1 MEEGKAIRR
10 AKGGVARGKMPKRH
24 RIPGWPMAAAA
35 AILFGFLYYV
45 RVVLLPF
52 VVAAALGF
60 ILSPGIDRLQ
70 ARLRPVPR
78 WVVALAVYVVLLA
91 VVGGLGYWALP
102 VVAGDVADLTSHAP
116 DLIDRVIHGALPGGQ
131 LAFLGQTYQ
140 VDTLTQGALGALR
153 SFLTGGAGLALA
165 SGGIAAVFGLFL
177 TLVLLA
183 YFLVSGR
190 RLARGILWLVPPEYR
205 DEVRHLGVTL
215 APILRRYF
223 IGLIAIVAYASIVSW
238 VVFSLFHVPHA
249 PLLAITIGLL
259 ELIPVLGPVVS
270 IVLICLAAAAQT
282 SILLMASLAALAPL
296 LRLSIDQLIGP
307 YVLGRAS
314 YLHPVAVI
322 FAFFSGA
329 VFLGVLGLI
338 LAVPV
343 AATLK
348 IVLQHYYEEQIEPED
363 EAS

>member
-10 AKGGVARGKMPKRH
+10 AKGGAARGRMPKRH

-78 WVVALAVYVVLLA
+78 WVVALAVYVALLA
-91 VVGGLGYWALP
+91 VLGGLGYWALP

-116 DLIDRVIHGALPGGQ
+116 DLIDRIIHGAVPGGQ

-153 SFLTGGAGLALA
+153 SFLMGGAGLALA

-238 VVFSLFHVPHA
+238 IVFSLFHVPHG

-270 IVLICLAAAAQT
+270 IVLICLAAAGQT
-282 SILLMASLAALAPL
+282 SVLLMASLAALAPL

-307 YVLGRAS
+307 YVLGRAA

-348 IVLQHYYEEQIEPED
+348 IVLQHYYEEQIEPEE
-363 EAS
+363 EA

>member
-10 AKGGVARGKMPKRH
+10 AKGGAARGKMPKRH

-35 AILFGFLYYV
+35 AILFAFLYYV
-45 RVVLLPF
+45 RAVLLPF

-60 ILSPGIDRLQ
+60 ILSPGIDRLH
-70 ARLRPVPR
+70 ARVRAVPR
-78 WVVALAVYVVLLA
+78 WVVALAVYVALLA
-91 VVGGLGYWALP
+91 VFGGLGYWAVP

-116 DLIDRVIHGALPGGQ
+116 DLIDRIIHGALPGGQ
-131 LAFLGQTYQ
+131 LTFLGETYQ

-153 SFLTGGAGLALA
+153 GFLTGGAGLALA

-205 DEVRHLGVTL
+205 DEVRRLGVTL

-238 VVFSLFHVPHA
+238 IVFSLFHVPHA

-259 ELIPVLGPVVS
+259 ELIPVLGPVIS
-270 IVLICLAAAAQT
+270 IVLICLAAAEQT
-282 SILLMASLAALAPL
+282 SVLLMASLAALAPL

-363 EAS
+363 EA

>member
-10 AKGGVARGKMPKRH
+10 EKGGAARGKMPKRH

-78 WVVALAVYVVLLA
+78 WVVALAVYVALLA
-91 VVGGLGYWALP
+91 VFGGLGYWALP

-116 DLIDRVIHGALPGGQ
+116 DLIDRVIDGALPGGQ
-131 LAFLGQTYQ
+131 LTFLGETYQ

-153 SFLTGGAGLALA
+153 NFLTGGAGLALA

-190 RLARGILWLVPPEYR
+190 GLARGILWLVPPEYR
-205 DEVRHLGVTL
+205 DEVRRLGVTL

-223 IGLIAIVAYASIVSW
+223 IGLIAIVAYASILSW
-238 VVFSLFHVPHA
+238 IVFSLFHVPHA
-249 PLLAITIGLL
+249 PLLAITVGLL

-270 IVLICLAAAAQT
+270 IVLICLAAAEQT
-282 SILLMASLAALAPL
+282 SVLLMASLAALAPL

-348 IVLQHYYEEQIEPED
+348 IILQHYYEEQIEPAD
-363 EAS
+363 EA

>member
-116 DLIDRVIHGALPGGQ
+116 DLIDRIIHGALPGGQ

-238 VVFSLFHVPHA
+238 IVFSLFHVPHA

>member
-116 DLIDRVIHGALPGGQ
+116 DLIDRIIHGALPGGQ

-153 SFLTGGAGLALA
+153 GFLTGGAGLALA

-238 VVFSLFHVPHA
+238 IVFSLFHVPHA

-282 SILLMASLAALAPL
+282 SVLLMASLAALAPL